1 MNVLIILF
9 SNINNIMNYTPIF
22 NFKANNYIN
31 AYILNAICASLSAV
45 IAIKLHAYGEKRK
58 NQCKQGMHNHFCS
71 FYKKGLYTIIAV
83 IITTFISTII
93 IYLCMNILFGYGGGM
108 IAN

>member
-1 MNVLIILF
+1 
-9 SNINNIMNYTPIF
+9 MNYTPIF

-71 FYKKGLYTIIAV
+71 FYKKGLYFRVCCHRHLINHK
-83 IITTFISTII
+83 ITSNLLSASFMDHKFEKRCPIYTYRCISV
-93 IYLCMNILFGYGGGM
+93 NS
-108 IAN
+108 N